1 MPTDL
6 SIRDDY
12 SSETYQSLG
21 LQDADVFMFPSF
33 FSIDESNELFE
44 SLLHEIDWCQ
54 EKIKMFGKTHHLPR
68 LMATTC

>member
-1 MPTDL
+1 
-6 SIRDDY
+6 
-12 SSETYQSLG
+12 
-21 LQDADVFMFPSF
+21 MFPSF